1 MLEICLDKRL
11 PVYEQIIDYY
21 KQAIASGKLAPGSQI
36 PSRRE
41 LAQEWGVNPNTV
53 QKAYKEMSALGLIYT
68 EGNSLS
74 KVTEDR
80 QLLERL
86 RKELIEQAVIDF
98 IEKIGPFE
106 LKEDRII
113 DIIHE
118 YYQGRV
124 GE

>member
-1 MLEICLDKRL
+1 MEIYLDKRL
-11 PVYEQIIDYY
+11 PVYEQIIEYY
-21 KQAIASGKLAPGSQI
+21 KQAIASGKLVAGSQI

-53 QKAYKEMSALGLIYT
+53 QKAYKEMSSLGLIYT

-74 KVTEDR
+74 KVTENQ
-80 QLLERL
+80 QLLDNL
-86 RKELIEQAVIDF
+86 RKELIEKAVIDF
-98 IEKIGPFE
+98 IEKIGPFK
-106 LKEDRII
+106 LKEEKII

-118 YYQGRV
+118 YYKGKV